1 MRRAVDSTRGAGWP
15 DRLDGILGGDQAVA
29 LALVT
34 PASGVALMPVTN
46 FALRDRDRGMV
57 AVNSSV
63 GMWRKLQ
70 RIASNPRVALAFHT
84 REHSLSDRPEY
95 LLVHGDASIVGL
107 DDPHAWEATVG
118 EAWQRFGGQPRHLGR
133 FWEWWLRD
141 YHARV
146 DIEIAVERIVEWPG
160 LRCDG
165 EPAVHGAALPTA
177 PPPSQSAPARG
188 AGPRIDPARAAKDA
202 AKLPHVLLGWAG
214 GDGYPM
220 VVAAEV
226 TGARKSGLIL
236 RAPQGFP
243 PPGARRA
250 GLLAHWFSRHVVGQR
265 QRKHTGWMRLGPG
278 GQVIYAPHTAASY
291 DLPARRL
298 LYNLGAGWVTRR
310 GRREGRKV
318 GFLA

>member
-1 MRRAVDSTRGAGWP
+1 MIAWP
-15 DRLDGILGGDQAVA
+15 DSVDEVLGGDQAVA

-34 PASGVALMPVTN
+34 PASGVVLMPVTN
-46 FALRDRDRGMV
+46 FALRDRGLGTV

-70 RIASNPRVALAFHT
+70 RIAHNPRVALAFHT
-84 REHSLSDRPEY
+84 REHSLSDRSEY
-95 LLVHGDASIVGL
+95 VLVQGDASIVGL
-107 DDPHAWEATVG
+107 DDPHAWEATLG
-118 EAWQRFGGQPRHLGR
+118 GAWESFGGQPRHLGQ

-146 DIEIAVERIVEWPG
+146 NIEIAVERIVEWRD

-165 EPAVHGAALPTA
+165 EPTVHGAALPTA
-177 PPPSQSAPARG
+177 PPPSQSLPAKG
-188 AGPRIDPARAAKDA
+188 TGPRIDPARAAADA
-202 AKLPHVLLGWAG
+202 AKLPHLLLGWVG

-226 TGARKSGLIL
+226 AGAQESGLIL
-236 RAPQGFP
+236 QTPEGLP

-265 QRKHTGWMRLGPG
+265 QRKHTGWMQVGSR
-278 GQVIYAPHTAASY
+278 GQVLYAPHTAASY

-310 GRREGRKV
+310 GRREGRKA